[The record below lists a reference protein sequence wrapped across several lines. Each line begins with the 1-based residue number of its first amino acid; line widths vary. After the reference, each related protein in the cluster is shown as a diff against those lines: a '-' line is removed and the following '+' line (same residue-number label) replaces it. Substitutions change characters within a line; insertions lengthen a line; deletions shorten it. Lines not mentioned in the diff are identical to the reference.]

1 MCEFCHAYFM
11 AMYNF
16 QPLSIARKINR
27 ITFKVTY
34 VANGQLTVLLTPR
47 VVVMEN
53 FQRLFQPI
61 QQPEVTF

>member
-1 MCEFCHAYFM
+1 M
-11 AMYNF
+11 AIYNF

-61 QQPEVTF
+61 HQPEVTF